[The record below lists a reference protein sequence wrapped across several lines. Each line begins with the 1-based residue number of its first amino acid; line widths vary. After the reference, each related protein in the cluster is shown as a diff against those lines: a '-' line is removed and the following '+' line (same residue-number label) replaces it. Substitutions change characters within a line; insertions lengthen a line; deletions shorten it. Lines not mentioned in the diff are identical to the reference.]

1 MKIFDKNEVNTGRQ
15 AEFDIAKAV
24 CIIGMVIVHAFE
36 ITAVSQTGL
45 NYAFTVVLNYLFGAG
60 TFMLCMGMGIVYGK
74 SEPKFLIKRGAG
86 IILIGF
92 LLNLVRSGLPRLV
105 IYFTDKTAENLT
117 LFKYAVLNIDILPFA
132 GLALILFGIAK
143 ILKLSDGVIGAS
155 AVLLSASGTFLRG
168 KNLGSFEINQLAGLF
183 FGTNFPGRETTTCFP
198 LLNWFIFVAAGY
210 LFAKAVKKC
219 RCKGMLYGIVSPIAA
234 AVVTVYMITCIPQR
248 RGMMSGDINLYYHI
262 SLPDALIVI
271 CAALSVLG
279 LYYALSCIMSK
290 KLIAAAEYLSKAIN
304 IIYCVHWV
312 LIIWTWYPLYYSLN
326 IRGFTDLFV
335 FIYAALIM
343 ALSLIFASYYLTAKN
358 RRHGNG
364 TD

>member
-36 ITAVSQTGL
+36 ITALSQTGL

-74 SEPKFLIKRGAG
+74 SEPKFLIRRGAV

-105 IYFTDKTAENLT
+105 IYFTNPSAENLN
-117 LFKYAVLNIDILPFA
+117 LFKYALLNIDILPFA

-143 ILKLSDGVIGAS
+143 ILKLGDGVIGAS

-210 LFAKAVKKC
+210 LFAKVLK
-219 RCKGMLYGIVSPIAA
+219 RCCNKGLFYGIVSPIAA
-234 AVVTVYMITCIPQR
+234 AVVTVYMIVCIPQR
-248 RGMMSGDINLYYHI
+248 RGMMSGDMNLYYHI
-262 SLPDALIVI
+262 GTSDALIVI
-271 CAALSVLG
+271 CAAIAAIG
-279 LYYALSCIMSK
+279 LYYALSRVMSQ
-290 KLIAAAEYLSKAIN
+290 KLIAAATWLSKAIN

-326 IRGFTDLFV
+326 INGFGDLFV

-343 ALSLIFASYYLTAKN
+343 ALSLIFAVYYLSVK
-358 RRHGNG
+358 HGRVKHG
-364 TD
+364 SK